1 MPYAWGEGRSPHLTS
16 RGRYVATR
24 NDHHSNDKEQFM
36 TGRLLLLALTA
47 GFVFGTSLAA
57 HRAKQASSGTPRK
70 EDLTRWE
77 GEGGATPVGPH
88 IKAVEPDLDYDSEAL
103 R

>member
-1 MPYAWGEGRSPHLTS
+1 
-16 RGRYVATR
+16 
-24 NDHHSNDKEQFM
+24 M
-36 TGRLLLLALTA
+36 TGRFLLLALTA

-57 HRAKQASSGTPRK
+57 HRAKLARDGTPRK